1 MCVVERNEVSQRAHV
16 CLVQTLKIVRDLC
29 PKFVK
34 QRGEL
39 VTVVSEYI
47 PRVSIHDCC
56 AETRH
61 HIEGVIGKGDCLFI
75 ARDAASVIA
84 VIEIAHVATDTFALQ
99 RAALK
104 KWCVI
109 SLRRLHDA
117 QQNRD
122 IRHRARHWPGG
133 VLLMT
138 DRNDPVLRNQT
149 ERRLQ
154 TENDCA
160 GRTQVLNQRRIS
172 GDLAAVECERTG
184 SSLQVIEC
192 RDVVFDQQRNSVKW
206 ATDMTS
212 APLVI
217 KTGRDRNGVRIGFN
231 DRMQCGIELLYAV

>member
-1 MCVVERNEVSQRAHV
+1 MCVVERNEVSQCAHV
-16 CLVQTLKIVRDLC
+16 CLVQTLEIVRDLC

-39 VTVVSEYI
+39 VTVISEYVAS
-47 PRVSIHDCC
+47 VSIHDCC

-61 HIEGVIGKGDCLFI
+61 HIERVVGKGNRLFI

-84 VIEIAHVATDTFALQ
+84 VIEIAHVAADAFALQ
-99 RAALK
+99 GAALK
-104 KWCVI
+104 KWRVI

-122 IRHRARHWPGG
+122 IGHRTRHWPSS

-154 TENDCA
+154 TEN
-160 GRTQVLNQRRIS
+160 VLNRRWS
-172 GDLAAVECERTG
+172 GD
-184 SSLQVIEC
+184 
-192 RDVVFDQQRNSVKW
+192 
-206 ATDMTS
+206 
-212 APLVI
+212 
-217 KTGRDRNGVRIGFN
+217 
-231 DRMQCGIELLYAV
+231 